1 MYPPDPISRPSLG
14 GVGYE
19 NKTDEQGHRPMWLD
33 RAVVDRLRAMRGR
46 GESYSDVILRVARGV
61 GLFLPDYEPAGTGR
75 SPDDDG
81 LLRAA
86 AYDGKVEN
94 RRRRVGNAIEVALH
108 PIRR

>member
-1 MYPPDPISRPSLG
+1 
-14 GVGYE
+14 
-19 NKTDEQGHRPMWLD
+19 
-33 RAVVDRLRAMRGR
+33 
-46 GESYSDVILRVARGV
+46 V

-94 RRRRVGNAIEVALH
+94 RRRRVGNAIEIARH